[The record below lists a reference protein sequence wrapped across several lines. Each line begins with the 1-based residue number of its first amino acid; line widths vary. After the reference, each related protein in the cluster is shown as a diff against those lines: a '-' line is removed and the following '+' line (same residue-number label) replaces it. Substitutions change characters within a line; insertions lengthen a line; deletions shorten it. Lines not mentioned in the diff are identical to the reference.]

1 MQYKKI
7 DANHILVRLF
17 RGEEIMASLLKVA
30 EEAEISFAMIQG
42 LGAVDEA
49 VLGLYDV
56 TTKEYTETALHGVFE
71 VISLTGSL
79 DKMDGKHY
87 GHVHIALGTTAG
99 KTYGGH
105 MVSGRIG
112 ITGEIVLTLLGGEV
126 NRIRDEELGINV
138 WDLRKE

>member
-30 EEAEISFAMIQG
+30 EEADISFAMIQG

-71 VISLTGSL
+71 V
-79 DKMDGKHY
+79 KHY

-105 MVSGRIG
+105 MVSGRIS